1 MPRLAIVGAGAAGMT
16 AAWALRTRE
25 MEITVF
31 EKSRGPTGRAAT
43 RGRSGNRYDHGANFL
58 TLDRPRVREV
68 VLEGLPTDE
77 LATIEPG
84 IWTFDGDGTVAPPNS
99 DDDTRY
105 TYRRGINT
113 LGKLLDKGCPAQI
126 ATETRIE
133 ALRGGDGQWTLVDTN
148 GETHGPFHAVLLTPP
163 APQTAD
169 LLSASTGPAA
179 HDLAD
184 AVGEASYAAQFTVV
198 LGYDRR
204 ISRPNPFYGLLNDDR
219 EHAVAWIGFEDV
231 KPGHVPEGQSVVVI
245 QMSPSWTAKRL
256 ETDPDDYVADVKSMA
271 ASVCGCT
278 LKRPSWYDTQ
288 RWRYSLPVEGAD
300 VDTLAQGAE
309 HGLFFAG
316 DYVAGTGRIAA
327 AMETGLNAADA
338 ITRRFPE

>member
-1 MPRLAIVGAGAAGMT
+1 MD
-16 AAWALRTRE
+16 
-25 MEITVF
+25 ITVF

-43 RGRSGNRYDHGANFL
+43 RGRSGVRYDHGANFL
-58 TLDRPRVREV
+58 TLDRPRVRQV

-77 LATIEPG
+77 LATIEPR
-84 IWTFDGDGTVAPPNS
+84 IWTFDGDGTVSPPEE

-113 LGKLLDKGCPAQI
+113 LGKLLDKGCPARI
-126 ATETRIE
+126 VTETRIE
-133 ALRGGDGQWTLVDTN
+133 ALHRSDGRWTLADTD
-148 GETHGPFHAVLLTPP
+148 GGRYGPFHAVLLTPP

-169 LLSASTGPAA
+169 LLAASDGPAV
-179 HDLAD
+179 HDLAGAVD
-184 AVGEASYAAQFTVV
+184 AASYVAQFTVV

-204 ISRPNPFYGLLNDDR
+204 VSRPNPFYGLLNDDR
-219 EHAVAWIGFEDV
+219 EHAVSWIGFEDA

-256 ETDPDDYVADVKSMA
+256 ETDPDEHAPEAKAMA
-271 ASVCGCT
+271 ARVSGCS

-300 VDTLAQGAE
+300 VDMLAQGAE

-327 AMETGLNAADA
+327 AMETGLDAADA
-338 ITRRFPE
+338 IDHRFPE